1 MSNNELAQLNTN
13 LEKQTKLI
21 ESLEKELEQLKL
33 KQSSDPAVKELQVEN
48 DKLKYRINVLENSIR
63 EAKSPSSTTT
73 TTTSASTSNLSFE
86 ERYHLITRNLQ
97 EIVGDE
103 KLKTILK
110 ERDLNIYWG
119 TATTGKP
126 HIAYFVPMSKISD
139 FLKAGCHVT
148 ILLADLHAYLDNMK
162 APWELLEKRTEY
174 YSRVIKAALTS
185 IGVPIDKLKFV
196 RGKEYQLTKE
206 YTLDVYRLSSLVS
219 EHDAKKAGAEVVKQ
233 SNNPLLSGLLYPGLQ
248 ALDEEY
254 LKCDA
259 QFGGVDQRKIFMFA
273 EEYLPRLGYEK
284 RIHLMNPMVPGL
296 TGTKMSS
303 SEEDSKIDLLDTPA
317 AVKKKIKGAFC
328 EPGNT
333 DNNGILSFTKHV
345 LFPLSKEDKIVIE
358 RPEKWGG
365 NLVFDSY
372 EKLEEAF
379 KKEEIHPGDLKGG
392 VEALLNALLEPIRK
406 EFELPDNVKLIQD
419 AYPVAG
425 KKKK

>member
-1 MSNNELAQLNTN
+1 MSSNQSELDQL
-13 LEKQTKLI
+13 LEQYSKQTSLI
-21 ESLEKELEQLKL
+21 EILEKELNSLQLNDNSKDPNAELVKKL
-33 KQSSDPAVKELQVEN
+33 TTEN
-48 DKLKYRINVLENSIR
+48 DKLKYRINILKKSIE
-63 EAKSPSSTTT
+63 EAKTGVVCK
-73 TTTSASTSNLSFE
+73 STSNLSFE
-86 ERYHLITRNLQ
+86 ERYHLISRNLQ
-97 EIVGDE
+97 EIVGEE

-110 ERDLNIYWG
+110 ERDLKIYWG

-139 FLKAGCHVT
+139 FLKAGCEVT

-162 APWELLEKRTEY
+162 APWDLLQNRTEY
-174 YSRVIKAALTS
+174 YSRVIKAALKS

-196 RGKEYQLTKE
+196 KGTDYQLSRE
-206 YTLDVYRLSSLVS
+206 YTLDVYKLTSLMS

-259 QFGGVDQRKIFMFA
+259 QFGGVDQRKIFMLA

-284 RIHLMNPMVPGL
+284 RVHLMNPMVPGL
-296 TGTKMSS
+296 TGNKMSS

-317 AVKKKIKGAFC
+317 AIKKKISGAFC
-328 EPGNT
+328 EPGNIE
-333 DNNGILSFTKHV
+333 NNGVLSFCKHV
-345 LFPLSKEDKIVIE
+345 LFPLSKDGKLVIT

-365 NLVFDSY
+365 NIIY
-372 EKLEEAF
+372 ENFETLQETF
-379 KKEEIHPGDLKGG
+379 RKEELHPGDLKAG
-392 VEALLNALLEPIRK
+392 VIDCLNSLLEPIRK
-406 EFELPDNVKLIQD
+406 EFETPENKKIVEA
-419 AYPVAG
+419 AYPVV